1 MAKTNLDGAR
11 SIGLAILGI
20 VTVVAIVGL
29 VLLFSGGKATT
40 GKVAGVEQPYANVLG
55 GKEINQFHC
64 PESCSIRGMLEPL
77 KCTVNANRVGEPA
90 TLELNEC
97 MGKLESGQVCDCA
110 PIRRVWS

>member
-1 MAKTNLDGAR
+1 MAKTGLDSGK

-20 VTVVAIVGL
+20 VTVVALVGL
-29 VLLFSGGKATT
+29 VLLFSGGKAT
-40 GKVAGVEQPYANVLG
+40 GKVAGVEQPYADVLG
-55 GKEINQFHC
+55 GKERNQYHC

-77 KCTVNANRVGEPA
+77 TCTVNANRAGQPA

-97 MGKLESGQVCDCA
+97 NGKLESGQTCDCA